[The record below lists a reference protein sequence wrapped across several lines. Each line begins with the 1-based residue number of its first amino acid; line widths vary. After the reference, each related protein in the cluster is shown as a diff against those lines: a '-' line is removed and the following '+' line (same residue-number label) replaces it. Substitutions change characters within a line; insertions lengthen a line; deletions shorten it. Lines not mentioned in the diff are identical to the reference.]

1 MKLSVIIVNYNVRHF
16 LEQALLSVRNASH
29 GLEVE
34 VWVVD
39 NNSVDDSV
47 AMVQAKFPEVRLIVN
62 QDNPGFAVA
71 NNQAIRRSTGTYV
84 LLLNPDTVV
93 EEDTFSKCI
102 TFMDAHPDA
111 GGLGVH
117 MIDGAGKFL
126 PESKR
131 GFPTPWVAFC
141 KTFGLSRL
149 FPRSAF
155 FNRYHLG
162 YLDEMETHPVDVL
175 SGAFLFMRRSVLDK
189 IGLLDEAF
197 FMYGE
202 DIDLSYRIVQ
212 AGYRNYYFPE
222 TTIIHYKGES
232 TKKGSLNYVR
242 TFYKAMIIFARKHFR
257 GRGASGFI
265 FMLQAAIYFR
275 AALSLLS
282 SFFKRIYLPLFDAVL
297 IFTGLLFLKDFWAAY
312 HFQDP
317 GYYDRSVVYFNFPL
331 YTLTWLAGI
340 FFSGGYDR
348 TARLRQI
355 IRGVLFGTVI
365 LAAIYGFLE
374 MSYRSSRA
382 LILLGT
388 AWALVATV
396 GLRLLLH
403 FLRFGNFRM
412 DRQSAPRLVIVGSAA
427 ESKRVQDVL
436 QQIGVQKN
444 FIGTVAPAEEANEDA
459 FFLSN
464 QYQLNEVA
472 EVYKVDEIIFCS
484 KDIPAERIMY
494 WMSRLG
500 PRIAYKTI
508 PEESLSI
515 IGSNS
520 RNSVGELYTVDIY
533 FAIDQPANRR
543 NKRLLDIGLSGLLL
557 VFSPLLWLI
566 SYRSAGKL
574 FPQIWSVLRGHSTWV
589 GYAGED
595 QDAPLPQLKP
605 GIFSPK
611 DGLPAFPLNQQTIR
625 RLNFLYAKDYHL
637 GTDLE
642 IIRKALFR
650 TKRD

>member
-16 LEQALLSVRNASH
+16 LEQALLSVRKAGRGI
-29 GLEVE
+29 GLE

-47 AMVQAKFPEVRLIVN
+47 AMVQEKFPEVHLIVN
-62 QDNPGFAVA
+62 QHNPGFAIA
-71 NNQAIRRSTGTYV
+71 NNQAIRASSGEYV

-102 TFMDAHPDA
+102 AFMDAHPDA

-141 KTFGLSRL
+141 KTVGLSRL
-149 FPRSAF
+149 FPNSPT

-162 YLDEMETHPVDVL
+162 YLDEKQIHRVDVL
-175 SGAFLFMRRSVLDK
+175 SGAFLFMRRSVLDQ

-202 DIDLSYRIVQ
+202 DIDLSYRIVK
-212 AGYRNYYFPE
+212 AGYHNYYFPE
-222 TTIIHYKGES
+222 TNIIHYKGES

-242 TFYKAMIIFARKHFR
+242 AFYNAMIIFARKHFK
-257 GRGASGFI
+257 GRGASSFI

-275 AALSLLS
+275 AALSLAGSL
-282 SFFKRIYLPLFDAVL
+282 FRRIYLPLADAIL
-297 IFTGLLFLKDFWAAY
+297 IFGGLLFLKDFWASY
-312 HFQDP
+312 HFHDP
-317 GYYDRSVVYFNFPL
+317 EYYDTSIVYFNFPL
-331 YTLTWLAGI
+331 YTLIWLAGI

-348 TARLRQI
+348 SARLRQI
-355 IRGVLFGTVI
+355 IRGLLFGTIV

-388 AWALVATV
+388 VWALVATV

-403 FLRFGNFRM
+403 FLRFGNFRL
-412 DRQSAPRLVIVGSAA
+412 DRQSIPRLVIIGSKA
-427 ESKRVQDVL
+427 ESKRVQEVL

-444 FIGTVAPAEEANEDA
+444 FIGTVAPANEANSDP
-459 FFLSN
+459 FYLSN
-464 QYQLNEVA
+464 QYQLDEVK
-472 EVYKVDEIIFCS
+472 EVYKIDEIIFCS
-484 KDIPAERIMY
+484 KDVPAERIMY

-500 PRIAYKTI
+500 PRISYKTV

-515 IGSNS
+515 IGSHS
-520 RNSVGELYTVDIY
+520 PNSVGELYTVDIY

-543 NKRLLDIGLSGLLL
+543 NKRLIDLIFSVLFFILSPVLLL
-557 VFSPLLWLI
+557 LRPRQTVKVISAIWHILL
-566 SYRSAGKL
+566 GK
-574 FPQIWSVLRGHSTWV
+574 HTWV
-589 GYAGED
+589 GYAPSPSST
-595 QDAPLPQLKP
+595 PLPDLKP
-605 GIFSPK
+605 GLFSPK
-611 DGLPAFPLNQQTIR
+611 DGLPSFPLNPQTIQ
-625 RLNFLYAKDYHL
+625 RLNFLYAKDYHPT
-637 GTDLE
+637 TDLE
-642 IIRKALFR
+642 IIWKAIWY
-650 TKRD
+650 KRS

>member
-16 LEQALLSVRNASH
+16 LEQALLSVRKA
-29 GLEVE
+29 GREIALE

-47 AMVQAKFPEVRLIVN
+47 AMVQEKFPEVQLIVN
-62 QDNPGFAVA
+62 QHNPGFAIA
-71 NNQAIRRSTGTYV
+71 NNQAIRASTGEYV

-102 TFMDAHPDA
+102 AFMDTHPQA

-141 KTFGLSRL
+141 KTVGLSRL
-149 FPRSAF
+149 FPQSPL
-155 FNRYHLG
+155 FNCYHLG
-162 YLDEMETHPVDVL
+162 YLDEKQTHRVDVL
-175 SGAFLFMRRSVLDK
+175 SGAFLFTRRSVLDQ
-189 IGLLDEAF
+189 IGLLDETF

-202 DIDLSYRIVQ
+202 DIDLSYRIVK
-212 AGYRNYYFPE
+212 AGYHNYYFPE

-242 TFYKAMIIFARKHFR
+242 AFYNAMIIFAGKHFR
-257 GRGASGFI
+257 GRGASSFI

-275 AALSLLS
+275 AALSLAGS
-282 SFFKRIYLPLFDAVL
+282 IFRRIYLPLADAVL
-297 IFTGLLFLKDFWAAY
+297 IFVGLLFLKDFWASY
-312 HFQDP
+312 HFHDP
-317 GYYDRSVVYFNFPL
+317 EYYDTSIVYFNFPL
-331 YTLTWLAGI
+331 YTLIWLAGI

-355 IRGVLFGTVI
+355 IRGLLFGTVV

-388 AWALVATV
+388 AWALTATV

-403 FLRFGNFRM
+403 FLRFGNFRL
-412 DRQSAPRLVIVGSAA
+412 DRQFVPRLVIVGSKA

-444 FIGTVAPAEEANEDA
+444 FIGTVAPAREANSDP
-459 FFLSN
+459 FYLSN
-464 QYQLNEVA
+464 QYQLDEVK

-484 KDIPAERIMY
+484 KDVPAERIMY

-500 PRIAYKTI
+500 PRIAYKTV

-515 IGSNS
+515 IGSHS

-543 NKRLLDIGLSGLLL
+543 NKRLLDLSLSMLFFIL
-557 VFSPLLWLI
+557 SPILWLLRR
-566 SYRSAGKL
+566 RSVTKIFPRVWNILLGK
-574 FPQIWSVLRGHSTWV
+574 QTWV
-589 GYAGED
+589 GYATSP
-595 QDAPLPQLKP
+595 AATPLPDLKP
-605 GIFSPK
+605 GLFSPK
-611 DGLPAFPLNQQTIR
+611 DGLPAFPLNTQTIQ
-625 RLNFLYAKDYHL
+625 RLNFWYAKDYHPT
-637 GTDLE
+637 TDLE
-642 IIRKALFR
+642 IIWKVIQ
-650 TKRD
+650 KRD